1 MSWVLIL
8 TSSALFVTAGDGT
21 DVICAEKRSAKSGH
35 AADTV
40 SNVKIVFWVTSE
52 N

>member
-1 MSWVLIL
+1 MSWVSIL

-21 DVICAEKRSAKSGH
+21 DVICAEKPSANSGQ

-40 SNVKIVFWVTSE
+40 SNVKIVFFG
-52 N
+52 NI